1 MNTLQGSAGT
11 NGLLERSECLY
22 AWAKSGRWVDVWL
35 ALVGEEDLAAACTRY
50 VNPSSGW
57 TFLHQA
63 AYSGNEAAVRA
74 LVRLGASLS
83 AQTREGEI
91 ARAVAAKRG
100 HAALEAVMGDAEVGA
115 ADLWEPPAALDLL
128 PSSGAWGAHAERYAW
143 RELRVGYAGGRVV
156 IPAGA
161 RYYVDSFERV
171 LVGWHGTYDPPA
183 GMDGESMLGDGA

>member
-1 MNTLQGSAGT
+1 MNGFLDSVAKA
-11 NGLLERSECLY
+11 LLGRVEVLYGRARSGYWEE
-22 AWAKSGRWVDVWL
+22 VWC
-35 ALVGEEDLAAACTRY
+35 ALVGEHELAVACSRY
-50 VNPSSGW
+50 VKATSGW

-63 AYSGNEAAVRA
+63 AYAGNEAAVRV

-83 AQTREGEI
+83 ALSKEGQTARE
-91 ARAVAAKRG
+91 VAAKRG
-100 HAALEAVMGDAEVGA
+100 HVALVAVMRDAEVGA
-115 ADLWEPPAALDLL
+115 ADLWAPAADPDLL
-128 PSSGAWGAHAERYAW
+128 PSSGAWGTHAERYAW

-183 GMDGESMLGDGA
+183 GMDGESMLGDGV